1 MISTGDVA
9 LVIIAIGCT
18 VWAIRSLLFG
28 KETEKQIKVEDEL
41 PQDNG
46 SIVGKSKTRLG
57 QYANNLLRENTS
69 KRGVVPPDEMEQV
82 FYSREEARLNI
93 DVDMEPL
100 DLLNE
105 EMDEDDFLHFE
116 EIELAPVLAAGASFD
131 ELVEMSEVIQS
142 HLHDLSQAHIER
154 AARTIRTV
162 ENTNLMGQLLTQIN
176 SGEQKVMDILDR
188 CDAELAGAVGTRSD
202 VGDLNGF
209 ELGKYL

>member
-1 MISTGDVA
+1 MIRTGDVA
-9 LVIIAIGCT
+9 FVIIVIGCT

-28 KETEKQIKVEDEL
+28 KETEKQIKVENEL

-69 KRGVVPPDEMEQV
+69 KRSAVPPDEMEQV

-162 ENTNLMGQLLTQIN
+162 ENTNLMEQLLDQVGD
-176 SGEQKVMDILDR
+176 GEQKVADILDR
-188 CDAELAGAVGTRSD
+188 CEAELKEPKKSQNDAVGT
-202 VGDLNGF
+202 VGFDL
-209 ELGKYL
+209 EEYL

>member
-18 VWAIRSLLFG
+18 VWAIRSLVFG

-69 KRGVVPPDEMEQV
+69 KRSAVPPDEMEQV

-131 ELVEMSEVIQS
+131 ELVEMSEVIHS
-142 HLHDLSQAHIER
+142 HLRDLSQAHIER

-162 ENTNLMGQLLTQIN
+162 ENTNLMEQLLTQIN